1 MKDFSKILKFARPYS
16 KSLIFAFLC
25 LVLTSAITLILPMIV
40 KDMIN
45 ATLVTKDSDLLN
57 SRTWDLVIVICLQ
70 LVFAVLTNFI
80 LGFVANRV
88 TADFRIEFF
97 QHVQRLSLGFF
108 QDRRVGELLSR
119 LGNDIT
125 VIQNALITIPVA
137 VLRQTIMLIGGLA
150 IICYLNWKLTGLIL
164 LILPPLMLF
173 ARIFGRRLRKLA
185 ERVQD
190 KLAGAAVVL
199 EEVASSIQVVKSY
212 TREPYEQKRFEEGIE
227 TALEAEIEKLKISS
241 FFGPFILFLTFLV
254 SASLVWYGGHQ
265 VMEGQT
271 SYGELAAFFL
281 YAIIIAGPIGTF
293 VRLYTQIQESL
304 GAVRRVYEILDTPP
318 EILQPENPVKLERI
332 EGRIQFED
340 VSFAYHSDQPVL
352 QNVSFQIEPG
362 QRAALVGPSGAGKST
377 IVALLHRFFDVGSGS
392 IRLDGQDI
400 KTLDLPTYLE
410 QVALVPQDT
419 ILFGGTV
426 RENILYGKLEATE
439 EELIEA
445 AQAAHAHDFITQLE
459 KGYDTPVG
467 EKGVK
472 LSGGERQRIAIA
484 RAVLKDPKILIL
496 DEATSSLDTQSE
508 SLIQDALEGLME
520 NRTTFIIAHRLSTV
534 HHADQILVLDKG
546 SLKESGTHQSLM
558 QIEGLYHKLYTMRAF
573 DEPVGAESGPE
584 SS

>member
-185 ERVQD
+185 EKVQD

-318 EILQPENPVKLERI
+318 EILQPENPVKLEHI
-332 EGRIQFED
+332 EGGIQFED

-352 QNVSFQIEPG
+352 QNVSFKIEPG

-445 AQAAHAHDFITQLE
+445 AQAAHAHDFISHLE

-508 SLIQDALEGLME
+508 SLIQDALEGLMA

-534 HHADQILVLDKG
+534 HHADQILVIDKG
-546 SLKESGTHQSLM
+546 VLKESGTHQSLM
-558 QIEGLYHKLYTMRAF
+558 EMEGLYHKLYTMRAF